1 MRQLGG
7 LLDIFLQSKCP
18 LCQRATTDIFC
29 LDCDRTLNACRF
41 DHFQQ
46 TLADIPIFSWG
57 VYDGLLKRAIATC
70 KYEKQPK
77 IAKALGE
84 KMAKDWT
91 DKFPDRLTIVP
102 IPLHSERLRT
112 RGFNQAEVLARS
124 FCDRL
129 NLSCSPQ
136 LLQRIKNT
144 KPQIETKNKQER
156 EANLNQAFVARSPP
170 PKFDTV
176 WLLDDIYTS
185 GATVKEAIA
194 AFKKIGIKI
203 SGVIVLAKPKSDL
216 EQAKNRT

>member
-1 MRQLGG
+1 MRQLSGF
-7 LLDIFLQSKCP
+7 LDIFLQSKCP
-18 LCQRATTDIFC
+18 LCHRVTPKIFC
-29 LDCDRTLNACRF
+29 LDCDRALNACRF
-41 DHFQQ
+41 DRFQR
-46 TLADIPIFSWG
+46 TLANVPIFSWG
-57 VYDGLLKRAIATC
+57 VYDGILKRAIATC
-70 KYEKQPK
+70 KYEKKPK

-91 DKFPDRLTIVP
+91 DKFPHRSTIVP
-102 IPLHSERLRT
+102 IPLHIERLRT

-156 EANLNQAFVARSPP
+156 EANLNQAFVATSPP

-185 GATVKEAIA
+185 GATVREAIA
-194 AFKKIGIKI
+194 AFEKIGIKI